1 MIFLKN
7 PLVDIKLLVPDWP
20 VPEYKTSG
28 SAGVDLRANI
38 PESVLL
44 KPGGRKTIGTGI
56 AVHLDDPGLV
66 GFVFP
71 RSGLGTRGLILANS
85 VGVIDSDYTGEIRLA
100 MVNAGEESIEI
111 CPGDRVAQLVVVNTV
126 QVRFM
131 PQENLERTTRGSNG
145 FGSTGRH

>member
-1 MIFLKN
+1 MKN
-7 PLVDIKLLVPDWP
+7 TLVDIKILVPDWP

-38 PESVLL
+38 PKPVLL
-44 KPGGRKTIGTGI
+44 KPGDRKTFGMGI
-56 AVHLDDPGLV
+56 AVHLADPGLV

-111 CPGDRVAQLVVVNTV
+111 CPGDRIAQLVVVNTV

-131 PQENLERTTRGSNG
+131 PQENLERTTRGENG
-145 FGSTGRH
+145 FGSTGKH